1 MCVNDDK
8 HLLHGVSTDNEF
20 ASLVKI
26 DNLFKIGVNYVILFL
41 NRFETCFNIVTEDE
55 EGGYVEKLFK
65 MYAIPC

>member
-1 MCVNDDK
+1 M
-8 HLLHGVSTDNEF
+8 
-20 ASLVKI
+20 KI